1 MQLDHVFVFVEPGA
15 QRAQTLMEAAGF
27 VETYRRVHPGQGTA
41 NICYALD
48 NAFIE
53 LLWLTNEDEANGPL
67 IKRMGLAQRAS
78 WGALGTSP
86 FGIAWRLDAGVKA
99 QPVPTWSYTPP
110 YLPAGMSIQVATL
123 SDDPRQPMCF
133 ASPGTQPPSQWP
145 PERQGQLQR
154 PSGLSVI
161 RGVELGLPA
170 GSSAPEE
177 LRQLTR
183 AGLLSLSPQP
193 TTRLDLKITC
203 ADGALRTFRLP
214 ELRWCGLAH
223 E

>member
-1 MQLDHVFVFVEPGA
+1 MQLDHVFVFVEYGA
-15 QRAQTLMEAAGF
+15 QRAKQLMEAAGF

-53 LLWLTNEDEANGPL
+53 LLWLTDEDEANGPL
-67 IKRMGLAQRAS
+67 IKRTGLAQRAA
-78 WGALGTSP
+78 WRALGTSP
-86 FGIAWRLDAGVKA
+86 FGIAWRLDASVKA
-99 QPVPTWSYTPP
+99 QPVQTWPYTPP

-123 SDDPRQPMCF
+123 SDDPRQPMLF

-154 PSGLSVI
+154 PGGLSAI
-161 RGVELGLPA
+161 LGIELGLPA
-170 GSSAPEE
+170 EAPVPQDLE
-177 LRQLTR
+177 QLTR
-183 AGLLSLSPQP
+183 AGWLSISPQQ
-193 TTRLDLKITC
+193 TARLDLKITC

-214 ELRWCGLAH
+214 ELCWS
-223 E
+223 